1 MDSNGPDYDF
11 VTIGQSLQF
20 RSWSFTIN
28 KHRDTQ
34 EIDVR
39 TQKTHIYSKTCTP
52 LMDTTTQSTLHTHA
66 HINQTQYVCS

>member
-1 MDSNGPDYDF
+1 MDSNDPDYDY

-20 RSWSFTIN
+20 CSWSFAIN

-39 TQKTHIYSKTCTP
+39 TQKHIYSKTCTP
-52 LMDTTTQSTLHTHA
+52 LMDTTTQSSLHA
-66 HINQTQYVCS
+66 HAH